1 MEKSKRHYKHIT
13 FNERLFIEAW
23 QKADVPPKVMAE
35 KLGKHVSAIY
45 RELKRGQYEHLNSD
59 YTTEMRYSPDIADKK
74 YRDNL
79 KAKGAPLKIGND
91 RDFADY
97 VEYKICQEKYSP
109 GAVLGEI
116 ERKGIEFQ
124 TNISKQTLYRYI
136 EQGVFLTLTIKD
148 LPNKGKSK
156 SKKYRKV
163 TQARPQRGESIEKR
177 PEEIQSRES
186 FGHWEMDSVLPGK
199 DGKKPSLVL
208 TERRTRAELI
218 RLLKDHTA
226 ESVVKAL
233 NRIER
238 KIGSEKFSKI
248 FKSITIDNGP
258 EFSDCDGMEKSCIKA
273 GNRTKVYYCHPYS
286 AYERGSNENQ
296 NKMIRRHYPKGTNFD
311 NLTAK
316 DIKKL
321 ESWINNYP
329 REMFNFYSSADLLE
343 ACLNEVFSA

>member
-124 TNISKQTLYRYI
+124 TNISKQTLYVI
-136 EQGVFLTLTIKD
+136 
-148 LPNKGKSK
+148 S
-156 SKKYRKV
+156 
-163 TQARPQRGESIEKR
+163 
-177 PEEIQSRES
+177 SRAFFS
-186 FGHWEMDSVLPGK
+186 
-199 DGKKPSLVL
+199 
-208 TERRTRAELI
+208 
-218 RLLKDHTA
+218 RLQL
-226 ESVVKAL
+226 
-233 NRIER
+233 RI
-238 KIGSEKFSKI
+238 
-248 FKSITIDNGP
+248 
-258 EFSDCDGMEKSCIKA
+258 C
-273 GNRTKVYYCHPYS
+273 RTK
-286 AYERGSNENQ
+286 
-296 NKMIRRHYPKGTNFD
+296 
-311 NLTAK
+311 
-316 DIKKL
+316 
-321 ESWINNYP
+321 ESQRVKNT
-329 REMFNFYSSADLLE
+329 EK
-343 ACLNEVFSA
+343 